1 MNDKNKQKNV
11 DAQPIEAQP
20 EKKSVCFYPDIE
32 YNKRERRRAIVLS
45 GLLLIFLAGMG
56 ISIIVASIQN
66 TENPSGWISGLL
78 LLILFVMAVSMI
90 PGAFKQY
97 PVKKEP
103 IIEVKPKEVVV
114 FGETLKFS
122 DIKDVRLTITL
133 APVGNKEENEKF
145 LDSMLDKEPAP
156 NMTANLD
163 FTVPD
168 AKKGKTKTVYT
179 TVENAYEALVAIYQ
193 AGYKHY
199 TIVYSLKKLAKKG
212 TFDIGRT
219 KTENGQT
226 LASLSKKDRLKQLF

>member
-56 ISIIVASIQN
+56 ISIIVASLQN

-133 APVGNKEENEKF
+133 APVGNKEEN
-145 LDSMLDKEPAP
+145 
-156 NMTANLD
+156 
-163 FTVPD
+163 
-168 AKKGKTKTVYT
+168 
-179 TVENAYEALVAIYQ
+179 
-193 AGYKHY
+193 
-199 TIVYSLKKLAKKG
+199 
-212 TFDIGRT
+212 
-219 KTENGQT
+219 
-226 LASLSKKDRLKQLF
+226 